1 MQEYASRGRGTGA
14 SGGSGYDPVVGYDPA
29 AGYDPSAGYDP
40 ERDGFDMRWARNAPE
55 HELSAHG
62 RSVQRRL
69 DTPAA
74 PPRRPSLLKR
84 LRFALYRLFHG
95 R

>member
-1 MQEYASRGRGTGA
+1 VPENI
-14 SGGSGYDPVVGYDPA
+14 PVEADQLEP
-29 AGYDPSAGYDP
+29 
-40 ERDGFDMRWARNAPE
+40 DGEFDFAWARGAPE

-69 DTPAA
+69 ETPIA
-74 PPRRPSLLKR
+74 PPPRPSRWKR
-84 LRFALYRLFHG
+84 LKFALYRLRSG

>member
-1 MQEYASRGRGTGA
+1 MPADTGHRGYAESAGH
-14 SGGSGYDPVVGYDPA
+14 DPSAGYDPA
-29 AGYDPSAGYDP
+29 SEYDP
-40 ERDGFDMRWARNAPE
+40 ERDGFDMRWARSAPE

-69 DTPAA
+69 ETPAA
-74 PPRRPSLLKR
+74 PARRPSLLKR
-84 LRFALYRLFHG
+84 LRFAVYRLFHG

>member
-1 MQEYASRGRGTGA
+1 VHDDQ
-14 SGGSGYDPVVGYDPA
+14 PA
-29 AGYDPSAGYDP
+29 TTSDAEL
-40 ERDGFDMRWARNAPE
+40 EREFDLTWARSSPT

-69 DTPAA
+69 DTPPAA
-74 PPRRPSLLKR
+74 LPNPSLYKR
-84 LRFALYRLFHG
+84 LRFALYRLRTG